1 MRLSWKFQG
10 NENGEQYNAQI
21 LTAKVSITILNQPFC
36 PHYHCRAHGSHHHF
50 RAHGSHHHRRWRRR
64 RRLPRPPPPFA
75 CTVSPRTAPK
85 SCLHL
90 NIPQSPNYLC
100 YQLGEICH
108 LHPIFALALPTL
120 NNSKTAPVISFFSED
135 YSLHL
140 HVCAAPPFLPYP

>member
-1 MRLSWKFQG
+1 VLVFRISIFLYCFLVTLPPQQSKKLPPCTVDHYPNREPPLPLTMRLSWKFQG

-75 CTVSPRTAPK
+75 CTVPPRTTPK
-85 SCLHL
+85 SCLHRASRVPL
-90 NIPQSPNYLC
+90 
-100 YQLGEICH
+100 
-108 LHPIFALALPTL
+108 
-120 NNSKTAPVISFFSED
+120 KAP
-135 YSLHL
+135 
-140 HVCAAPPFLPYP
+140 HVRY

>member
-21 LTAKVSITILNQPFC
+21 MIAKVPITILNQPFC
-36 PHYHCRAHGSHHHF
+36 LHHHCHTHGSHH
-50 RAHGSHHHRRWRRR
+50 RRPWRRR
-64 RRLPRPPPPFA
+64 RRRPRPPPPFA

-90 NIPQSPNYLC
+90 NIPQSPNYPC

-108 LHPIFALALPTL
+108 LHPIFALARPTL
-120 NNSKTAPVISFFSED
+120 NNFKTAPTISFFFSED
-135 YSLHL
+135 YSLHP
-140 HVCAAPPFLPYP
+140 HVCAAPPFLPYPKYPQ